1 MTKVAPRVVPGGG
14 QRRSEAAEVEVV
26 RHIDGMRRLDD
37 ARRGEPAALL
47 GLRRGMVELEEEQ
60 VRRRLEAV
68 GEVSSP
74 APRTTICLTPAAT
87 AAFAASSAKR
97 LRMAMKIR
105 NGRCSGAAVR
115 PRDRLLGFVA
125 EDAKRQRIGEHETAL
140 EPLMRRPMPRRA
152 EGGPARLTVLHCVAK
167 VKEASSVCRERAL
180 ADPANR
186 GRAESRATAVFQ
198 ELRHPFRDIA
208 TFATPNPT

>member
-1 MTKVAPRVVPGGG
+1 M
-14 QRRSEAAEVEVV
+14 

-60 VRRRLEAV
+60 VLRRLEAI
-68 GEVSSP
+68 GESVEP
-74 APRTTICLTPAAT
+74 GAEDDELPDACGDGGFRRVLGEAA
-87 AAFAASSAKR
+87 AHGDEDPQR
-97 LRMAMKIR
+97 PLLRRRRA
-105 NGRCSGAAVR
+105 
-115 PRDRLLGFVA
+115 PRDRLFGVVA

-198 ELRHPFRDIA
+198 
-208 TFATPNPT
+208 